1 MLNFSLTRTCQ
12 ASTDLIY
19 KRRQP
24 IWHIGVCICKEGSHA
39 WQTGYQISSST
50 MGKIAC
56 HTVRDRLM
64 GHLRVNVPRA
74 RIYWPSQL
82 LVCVKLR
89 TNVLSC
95 CVNSGMAENA
105 SWSGLGGNF
114 LTWATNLEMPR
125 NGPPGHLLDNYL
137 HKSYDF
143 VKMCFHML
151 VEASQIFSRF

>member
-1 MLNFSLTRTCQ
+1 MLLADQQ
-12 ASTDLIY
+12 ASGLQDI
-19 KRRQP
+19 
-24 IWHIGVCICKEGSHA
+24 
-39 WQTGYQISSST
+39 ISSGPLWILPGDRDGNLISDGWNISYRT
-50 MGKIAC
+50 GATF